1 MNCVKNIIKAMERF
15 DKDYEILENKNDSNA
30 KILRKEYYKK
40 FFNNITSSAIIK
52 KLIKKYIENF
62 SEILE
67 CQNIFKESLTFQ
79 FDENHEYIDKVK
91 IDFFE
96 MKSLFENKN
105 KERRNKKMKKKKY
118 LSNLYY
124 IIDVLKYEK
133 LYHDNI
139 INTIKEIN
147 IFNELP
153 IFMIYK
159 YYLFFD
165 IFEGGFVPLEISS
178 KLYYAT
184 SNNLNAL
191 NNKITKQ
198 IYSLLKSKYNYRNNK
213 MNSKFF
219 VMYKY
224 KKDLRIK
231 YFNEEFALRLGFQ
244 QKDLINKKIDVLMP
258 KEFCKSHQ
266 NLIKK
271 LLIGDQLKYYNLNK
285 SYVFN
290 KSCTKLYPIVPK
302 GTLIYDLS
310 KNLIVLSENNF
321 FIEKEYN
328 FMLNHNFNILAIS
341 NNFEEDYL

>member
-96 MKSLFENKN
+96 KKSLFENKN

-258 KEFCKSHQ
+258 KEFCISSK
-266 NLIKK
+266 
-271 LLIGDQLKYYNLNK
+271 
-285 SYVFN
+285 FN
-290 KSCTKLYPIVPK
+290 
-302 GTLIYDLS
+302 
-310 KNLIVLSENNF
+310 
-321 FIEKEYN
+321 
-328 FMLNHNFNILAIS
+328 
-341 NNFEEDYL
+341 